1 MKKFPNENK
10 IYIQSH
16 VNKARNVEMQPRC
29 PPPTGN
35 GGGICSPWL
44 RRICCILCKL
54 FLSFVASFRS
64 GRIGSAME
72 PSLPQADDATSAT
85 SSEDAERVVDHGIQ
99 AGFVGA
105 LISAVV
111 MIYESAFYFQ

>member
-1 MKKFPNENK
+1 MLNPGNALPAANR
-10 IYIQSH
+10 QRRRH
-16 VNKARNVEMQPRC
+16 LQPLDT
-29 PPPTGN
+29 PH
-35 GGGICSPWL
+35 L
-44 RRICCILCKL
+44 LHLMKL

-64 GRIGSAME
+64 GRIGSAIE

-111 MIYESAFYFQ
+111 MI